1 MESTLWMICCKRN
14 FSAHGDS
21 STVVVMNIMAVG
33 RRSGTGLC
41 NGCIDLPAGYFT
53 DELRQAGLPLSLSLV
68 FVTVFVCI
76 IVIAFV
82 LVFVIVFV
90 IVFAMVASIRQLII
104 SQISRQGGLPLFQV
118 LGLGLSNSAFLKVT
132 DIIALNLGKK
142 SSNCFQQKSSLSR
155 MRRISHHQTFNLKSF
170 QRGTRTQG
178 FKQLSSS
185 FSEGIP
191 SQYVKMTWST
201 KGNNPKQKTLMV
213 EE

>member
-53 DELRQAGLPLSLSLV
+53 DELCQAGLPLSLSLV
-68 FVTVFVCI
+68 FVAVFVCI

-90 IVFAMVASIRQLII
+90 IVFAMVASISQLII
-104 SQISRQGGLPLFQV
+104 SQISHLD
-118 LGLGLSNSAFLKVT
+118 S
-132 DIIALNLGKK
+132 
-142 SSNCFQQKSSLSR
+142 
-155 MRRISHHQTFNLKSF
+155 
-170 QRGTRTQG
+170 RGTSLVSGPWTWSEQLCLPQG
-178 FKQLSSS
+178 F
-185 FSEGIP
+185 
-191 SQYVKMTWST
+191 
-201 KGNNPKQKTLMV
+201 
-213 EE
+213 

>member
-1 MESTLWMICCKRN
+1 MICCKCN

-90 IVFAMVASIRQLII
+90 IVFAMVASISQLII
-104 SQISRQGGLPLFQV
+104 SQISHLDSRGTSLVSGPWTWSEQLCLPQGFWHYSSEPWKEELQLFPAKELTFKDEEQ
-118 LGLGLSNSAFLKVT
+118 L
-132 DIIALNLGKK
+132 
-142 SSNCFQQKSSLSR
+142 
-155 MRRISHHQTFNLKSF
+155 SHHQTFNLKSF